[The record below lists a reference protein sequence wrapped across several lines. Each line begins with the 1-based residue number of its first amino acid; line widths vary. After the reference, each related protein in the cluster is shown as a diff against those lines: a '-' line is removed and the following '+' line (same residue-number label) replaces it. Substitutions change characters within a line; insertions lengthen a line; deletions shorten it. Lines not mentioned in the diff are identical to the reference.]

1 MITTYYIIIIQ
12 YLFPIVNKFIKKL
25 PLNKNFI
32 EWYISITSAGKKRN
46 ATPIC

>member
-12 YLFPIVNKFIKKL
+12 HLFPNVNIFNKKL

-32 EWYISITSAGKKRN
+32 EWYIYL
-46 ATPIC
+46 